1 MRIGLISYN
10 THSVDLN
17 FASPLH
23 LYAFQQYLLSHGI
36 DSTVIDYIPLE
47 YQPHDVCHPLF
58 DYTLNPKKKN
68 REDGLQRW
76 TKLFFEREKRFQRIQ
91 EFAGRYYAK
100 TSDSYTLETL
110 PKIAQDFD
118 CLICVSDVL
127 WKYYPGVGFDKG
139 FLLACDAFSGKKKI
153 SYAVGRGGSKYTLER
168 EQEFYKYISDF
179 DMISVRENSFKVAIE
194 KRTKLNIPRVLDPV
208 FLQPKEFYE
217 NMAILPRQ
225 KGYLLLLLYI
235 VVDKSIDLTIKA
247 IHFALNHNLKIID
260 LSEFAETEELFR
272 DVEYERI
279 YDIGVEDWLGYM
291 LNADCIFT
299 NSFHGCCFSILF
311 HKQFFVG
318 ERPSDKVDQVLEMFA
333 LSGRSIKNMTDNQ
346 IAEMPELS
354 FSGPDALLDEF
365 RAESTSYILNAIRSL
380 EQRPHQPI
388 LPQIDRILSDIDAE
402 LAERE
407 KHNQKRSL
415 ARQIKTYIKKP
426 IKALLRRIDHFLQR
440 YVS

>member
-1 MRIGLISYN
+1 MK
-10 THSVDLN
+10 TW
-17 FASPLH
+17 
-23 LYAFQQYLLSHGI
+23 
-36 DSTVIDYIPLE
+36 
-47 YQPHDVCHPLF
+47 LF
-58 DYTLNPKKKN
+58 C
-68 REDGLQRW
+68 RAR
-76 TKLFFEREKRFQRIQ
+76 
-91 EFAGRYYAK
+91 
-100 TSDSYTLETL
+100 
-110 PKIAQDFD
+110 
-118 CLICVSDVL
+118 
-127 WKYYPGVGFDKG
+127 
-139 FLLACDAFSGKKKI
+139 
-153 SYAVGRGGSKYTLER
+153 
-168 EQEFYKYISDF
+168 
-179 DMISVRENSFKVAIE
+179 
-194 KRTKLNIPRVLDPV
+194 
-208 FLQPKEFYE
+208 
-217 NMAILPRQ
+217 
-225 KGYLLLLLYI
+225 KGYLLLYI

-247 IHFALNHNLKIID
+247 IHFARNHNLKIID

-318 ERPSDKVDQVLEMFA
+318 ERPSDKVDQILEMFA
-333 LSGRSIKNMTDNQ
+333 LSSRSIKNMTDNQ
-346 IAEMPELS
+346 IAQMPELS
-354 FSGPDALLDEF
+354 FSVPDALLDEF
-365 RAESTSYILNAIRSL
+365 RAESTKYILNAIRSL